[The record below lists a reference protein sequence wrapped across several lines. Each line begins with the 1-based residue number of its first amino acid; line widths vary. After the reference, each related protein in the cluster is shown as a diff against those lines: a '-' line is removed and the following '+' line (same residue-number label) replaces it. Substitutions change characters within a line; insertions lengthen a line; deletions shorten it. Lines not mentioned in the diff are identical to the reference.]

1 MPMPSTVPLYAI
13 ALGANRAG
21 RWGGPADMIAAA
33 LAEIGGV
40 VSASPVLITAPV
52 GPSIRR
58 FANQV
63 AIIASD
69 EAPPNLLA
77 RFKAVEADFGRRRG
91 QRWGARVIDLD
102 IILWSEGAWAS
113 RRLTVPHPAFRER
126 MFVLGPLAAIAPD
139 WRDPVTGLC
148 IRHLQA
154 RLARHLPLMPC

>member
-1 MPMPSTVPLYAI
+1 MPSDVPHYAI

-21 RWGGPADMIAAA
+21 RQGGPAAILAAA

-40 VSASPVLITAPV
+40 IIASPVAVTAPI

-63 AIIASD
+63 VIIASD
-69 EAPPNLLA
+69 ETPPELLA
-77 RFKAVEADFGRRRG
+77 RLKAIEAAFGRRRG

-102 IILWSEGAWAS
+102 IIMWSEGAWAAPG
-113 RRLTVPHPAFRER
+113 LTVPHPSFRER
-126 MFVLGPLAAIAPD
+126 MFVLGPLAAVAPD
-139 WRDPVTGLC
+139 WRDPVTGLR
-148 IRHLQA
+148 IRHLRA

>member
-1 MPMPSTVPLYAI
+1 MPSDVPHYAI
-13 ALGANRAG
+13 ALGANRVG
-21 RWGGPADMIAAA
+21 LHGGPSATLAAA

-40 VSASPVLITAPV
+40 IIASPVAVTAPV

-69 EAPPNLLA
+69 EAPPVLLS
-77 RFKAVEADFGRRRG
+77 RLKAIEAAFGRRRG

-102 IILWSEGAWAS
+102 IILWSQGAWAS
-113 RRLTVPHPAFRER
+113 PGLTVPHAAFRDR
-126 MFVLGPLAAIAPD
+126 MFVLGPLAAVAPD

-148 IRHLQA
+148 IRHLRA
-154 RLARHLPLMPC
+154 RRARHLPLMPC